1 MELSDYIRIL
11 RKSWLVILA
20 TTLIGLAA
28 AAGYSLTRT
37 PMYESQ
43 AVVFV
48 QSQAGGT
55 ASELQQGSS
64 FAESRITTYVSLVR
78 EPVVM
83 NPVITELGLN
93 TSAGELA
100 EKVESSSPLNSTL
113 IEITVQ
119 DPDPVQAAD
128 IANALGESLA
138 AAVERIDTPA
148 GQDSSPIKL
157 TRVRDALASFSPV
170 SPNVPLN
177 LALGVIVGLALG
189 LGIAVL
195 RAVLDNRVRT
205 PRDVEALTDRPL
217 IGAIPYDPK
226 TKERPLIL
234 HADPHNPRSE
244 AFRSLR
250 TNLQFLEM
258 DGGHTFV
265 ITSSIPTEG
274 KSTTTL
280 NLAIALADSGKRV
293 ALIDTDLRKPKVAE
307 YLGIEGGTGLTDVL
321 IGRARVADVL
331 LPWGNRSLY
340 VLPAGKIPPNP
351 SELLGSERMHKLL
364 EALGQEFDVV
374 LCDAPPLLPV
384 TDAAVLS
391 RSTSGAIMVVAVGRT
406 TTNQLDGA
414 LEALET
420 VGSKVAG
427 VVLTMVPTKGADAYS
442 YGYGYGYGY
451 GGYGSHQNAPTKI
464 QKLPRG
470 KKAAAP
476 DPGRQSG
483 VRRSSG
489 DESTT
494 FDDLLNP
501 G

>member
-55 ASELQQGSS
+55 ASELQQGSNY
-64 FAESRITTYVSLVR
+64 AQSRITTYVSLVR

-93 TSAGELA
+93 TSADRLA
-100 EKVESSSPLNSTL
+100 AKVTSSSPLNSTL

-119 DPDPVQAAD
+119 DPDPVQAAE

-148 GQDSSPIKL
+148 GQDAPIKL
-157 TRVRDALASFSPV
+157 TRVRDALAAFSPV

-177 LALGVIVGLALG
+177 LVLGVLVGLTLG
-189 LGIAVL
+189 VGIAVL
-195 RAVLDNRVRT
+195 RAVLDNRVRS
-205 PRDVEALTDRPL
+205 PRDIEALTDRPL
-217 IGAIPYDPK
+217 IGAIPHDPK
-226 TKERPLIL
+226 AKERPLII

-265 ITSSIPTEG
+265 ITSSVPTEG
-274 KSTTTL
+274 KSTTTI

-293 ALIDTDLRKPKVAE
+293 ALLDTDLRKPKVAE

-331 LPWGNRSLY
+331 LPWGGRSMH

-351 SELLGSERMHKLL
+351 SELLGSDRMKKLL
-364 EALGQEFDVV
+364 DALGQEFDVV

-391 RSTSGAIMVVAVGRT
+391 RATSGAIMVVAVGKT
-406 TTNQLDGA
+406 TTHQLDGA

-420 VGSKVAG
+420 VGSKIAG

-442 YGYGYGYGY
+442 YGYGYGYG
-451 GGYGSHQNAPTKI
+451 GYGVYQTEP
-464 QKLPRG
+464 
-470 KKAAAP
+470 KKAAKK
-476 DPGRQSG
+476 QSKRSKTG
-483 VRRSSG
+483 TATEQPSQIRRSTQQDG
-489 DESTT
+489 HSTS
-494 FDDLLNP
+494 FDDLINP
-501 G
+501 R